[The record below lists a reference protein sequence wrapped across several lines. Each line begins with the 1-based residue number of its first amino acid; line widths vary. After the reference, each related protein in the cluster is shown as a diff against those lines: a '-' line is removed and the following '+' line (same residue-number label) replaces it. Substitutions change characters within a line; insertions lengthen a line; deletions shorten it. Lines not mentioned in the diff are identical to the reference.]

1 MLIFMFSFCTNGY
14 ILHEPWMERCRRP
27 TQIGQRKWMTCSTVW
42 TNASKKPWMERCRR
56 PTQIG
61 QRKRMTCSTAWTN
74 ASKKPWMERCRRPTQ
89 IYIACIHPT
98 YWLSLFE
105 IAIWRPV
112 RDFPKSRL
120 LFAGCRSAA
129 DTTTAIPCEVQR
141 CRGEGRAGPCQAENW
156 ELLNGNQLG
165 NNGDILVMGKPSTM

>member
-1 MLIFMFSFCTNGY
+1 MPEANSDWTKKVDDLQHSLNQRIQETMDGKMPEANSDWTKKADDLQHSLNQRIQETVDGKMLEANSDIY
-14 ILHEPWMERCRRP
+14 
-27 TQIGQRKWMTCSTVW
+27 
-42 TNASKKPWMERCRR
+42 
-56 PTQIG
+56 
-61 QRKRMTCSTAWTN
+61 
-74 ASKKPWMERCRRPTQ
+74 

-98 YWLSLFE
+98 YLLSLFE

-120 LFAGCRSAA
+120 LFAGCGSAA
-129 DTTTAIPCEVQR
+129 DTTTAISCEVQR

-165 NNGDILVMGKPSTM
+165 NNGDILVMGNPSTM